1 VIRIK
6 SGKSGFY
13 TDRPKHSWADEM
25 TDEGAHPASIRFDEA
40 KSFSDNCRT
49 FLASLETIDAD
60 MAIILRDN
68 WATLIAV
75 VREGERDSKA
85 RGEFNSKVASAL
97 DSLLK
102 PAKPNGGA

>member
-1 VIRIK
+1 
-6 SGKSGFY
+6 
-13 TDRPKHSWADEM
+13 M
-25 TDEGAHPASIRFDEA
+25 TDQDAQPAGLRFDEA
-40 KSFSDNCRT
+40 KSISDNCRT
-49 FLASLETIDAD
+49 FLASLEKVDAD

-68 WATLIAV
+68 WAALIAV